1 MQYGFRFDEC
11 LLLKEYV
18 ETEAYYAKWKLLN
31 LFNVETKMSI
41 IVLLFDTCFERSITT
56 GFINC
61 NFHDRMCHFRADVS
75 FVIQWASD
83 LACQL
88 LAIHNEEVA
97 RRKDFQGQFEG
108 HFLSTLL
115 PGMEDLPPP
124 FATQA
129 PSPFDLDLPKV

>member
-1 MQYGFRFDEC
+1 M
-11 LLLKEYV
+11 LKQNEHCCSFV
-18 ETEAYYAKWKLLN
+18 N
-31 LFNVETKMSI
+31 I
-41 IVLLFDTCFERSITT
+41 CFERSTT
-56 GFINC
+56 AGCIYCYFR
-61 NFHDRMCHFRADVS
+61 DRMCHFTADVC

-129 PSPFDLDLPKV
+129 PSSFDLDLPKVWMKFSCC